1 MRICAF
7 IAATVSFFVRLK
19 PWSWNLNTGY
29 EVIIVGAGPAGL
41 VAGLECAR
49 AGTAVLLLEKNKQIG
64 LPLNCAEGV
73 PRRSFESI
81 LSPRPTWIKSE
92 IGRGRLV
99 APNGYYF
106 DLKYSNAG
114 YILDRF
120 RMEQDLADEFTA
132 LGGELALC
140 CRAEELHLKNRR
152 YQSLSIID
160 AAGER
165 RLIDA
170 DIFIAADGVE
180 GTIARK
186 AGLDN
191 RLNLRETE
199 SLLQY
204 RLKNVTTDSDLIE
217 FHLGS
222 EVAPRS
228 YAWVFPHGENE
239 VNVGVGVPSDC
250 NSGRDAAY
258 FLDKFIERRFG
269 KVERSRTSCGTCPRY
284 QGRKILARLNL
295 LVVGDA
301 ARVLDSLSG
310 AGIVNALLSGQIA
323 ARAAILYAKKEIMTL
338 KELHRYYPG
347 RFLGLKHYELSM
359 FLKIKKLLI
368 KLSDAELNDM
378 VFALDEYFIEKNVVT
393 FNPIAIILG
402 IIKKKPRLLKMAR
415 HLF

>member
-1 MRICAF
+1 M
-7 IAATVSFFVRLK
+7 
-19 PWSWNLNTGY
+19 NTRY

-49 AGTAVLLLEKNKQIG
+49 AGVAVLLLEKDEEIG
-64 LPLNCAEGV
+64 RPLNCAEGV
-73 PRRSFESI
+73 PRQSFENI
-81 LSPRPTWIKSE
+81 LTPRPAWIKSE

-99 APNGYYF
+99 APNGHYF
-106 DLKYSNAG
+106 DLNYSRAG
-114 YILDRF
+114 YILDRP
-120 RMEQDLADEFTA
+120 RMEQDLANEFKA
-132 LGGELALC
+132 LGGELARR
-140 CRAEELHLKNRR
+140 CRAEELHLKNKRF
-152 YQSLSIID
+152 QSLSIID

-165 RLIDA
+165 RTIVA
-170 DIFIAADGVE
+170 DIFLAADGVE

-191 RLNLRETE
+191 RLDLNETE

-204 RLKNVTTDSDLIE
+204 RLKNVEIDPNLIE
-217 FHLGS
+217 IYLGS
-222 EVAPRS
+222 EIAPRS
-228 YAWVFPHGENE
+228 YAWVFPHGETE
-239 VNVGVGVPSDC
+239 ANVGLGVPSDA

-258 FLDKFIERRFG
+258 YLDKFIERRFG
-269 KVERSRTSCGTCPRY
+269 KAERGRASGGTCPRY

-310 AGIVNALLSGQIA
+310 AGIVNAMLSGQIA
-323 ARAAILYAKKEIMTL
+323 ARAAILYAKKEIKNL

-347 RFLGLKHYELSM
+347 RFLELKHYELSM
-359 FLKIKKLLI
+359 FLKIKKLLV
-368 KLSDAELNDM
+368 KLSDAELDDM
-378 VFALDEYFIEKNVVT
+378 VLALDEHFIEKKLDT

-402 IIKKKPRLLKMAR
+402 VIKKRPRLLKMAR